1 MMEMARIRSPRKRR
15 ASFHGVYQS
24 LAQESDQKKTFS
36 QPNFLRQASTSS
48 GKRFVKLNKFL

>member
-1 MMEMARIRSPRKRR
+1 MEMARIRSPRKRR

-24 LAQESDQKKTFS
+24 LAQESDQKKTYS

-48 GKRFVKLNKFL
+48 GKRLVKVNKHQ